1 MIVLGLFFDNKLR
14 FKLHLNNTISE
25 IFPRL
30 KITYIYVSFVFKK
43 QKLFAQCLSV
53 FTIQFSCCLLY
64 TVLGLRTFQQ
74 NSSPAQ
80 RLLYRISRREQFNYK
95 LKTVPW
101 LNIDIRSKMHSVYL
115 FRKICTKTPPC
126 LYSKIPFVR
135 FYSQK
140 GHSHNISTF
149 LQSFSDN
156 FSTPSNYFLLLFKSK
171 SIQSLIFL

>member
-1 MIVLGLFFDNKLR
+1 MFLLCLKNKNYLRNVLVFSLFNFHVA
-14 FKLHLNNTISE
+14 F
-25 IFPRL
+25 
-30 KITYIYVSFVFKK
+30 YIP
-43 QKLFAQCLSV
+43 CLDCVPFSR
-53 FTIQFSCCLLY
+53 IQVLL
-64 TVLGLRTFQQ
+64 
-74 NSSPAQ
+74 
-80 RLLYRISRREQFNYK
+80 
-95 LKTVPW
+95 TVPW
-101 LNIDIRSKMHSVYL
+101 LNIDKRSKMHSVYL